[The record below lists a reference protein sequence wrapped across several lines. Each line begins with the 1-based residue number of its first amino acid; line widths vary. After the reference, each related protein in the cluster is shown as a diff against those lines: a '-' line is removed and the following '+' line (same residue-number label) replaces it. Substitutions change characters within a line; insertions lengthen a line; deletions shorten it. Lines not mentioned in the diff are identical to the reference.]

1 MTLFLQ
7 CYLELEMFLLGS
19 LTYNLVLVVSLKTHP
34 PHQVFPRTL
43 PLFLASSSLEPS
55 PPLSPGNFSWD
66 HPIYRRGYNN
76 IELHKG
82 DGPSLYFSLPGK
94 LLIYAKCPLS
104 PQQTSSVHW
113 DNWERQAFSCY
124 KKYSISS
131 TRAKA
136 TFFPIFTQCRG
147 TTQVVLL
154 QTKTYSKVTSVFYLE
169 GRVWQLVDMTTF
181 PDKNFLS
188 CTLS

>member
-113 DNWERQAFSCY
+113 DNWERQAFSKNILFLPPGQRLPFSLY
-124 KKYSISS
+124 LHNAGGRPRWFFSKQRHTPRWPVFSIW
-131 TRAKA
+131 
-136 TFFPIFTQCRG
+136 
-147 TTQVVLL
+147 
-154 QTKTYSKVTSVFYLE
+154 KVGSGNLWI
-169 GRVWQLVDMTTF
+169 WQL
-181 PDKNFLS
+181 FL
-188 CTLS
+188 TRIF